1 MQTAFPPAESPMSDR
16 ALLEVRGL
24 RTYFSTQRGLV
35 RALDGVDLTVDSG
48 EAVGVVGESGS
59 GKTLTAYSV
68 LGLLP
73 QSARIVD
80 GSILFQG
87 RELRGGDAETMRR
100 LRGSGI
106 SMVFQEPLTALN
118 PVFPVG
124 TQISD
129 VLRAHGAVPSKQLRG
144 RVAELLH
151 HVGIPAPDHVAAAYP
166 FQLSGGM
173 RQRVLIAMAIAC
185 SPRLLIADE
194 PTTALDATVQAQILD
209 LLRHL
214 VKEDGISLILITHNF
229 GIVAD
234 LCERIYVMYAGQ
246 VVEHGSVRSIF
257 ATPRHPYTA
266 ALLHCI
272 PVPRDDSSPL
282 ETIEGS
288 VPSLVDPPVGCR
300 FAARCPHA
308 QSRCLTEGPLLRR
321 VADAHWAACHYAE
334 TLGLTGV
341 PTYDAPTS
349 ASAGD

>member
-1 MQTAFPPAESPMSDR
+1 MNDR

-24 RTYFSTQRGLV
+24 RTYFSTRRGLV

-48 EAVGVVGESGS
+48 ETVGVVGESGS

-73 QSARIVD
+73 QSARVVD

-87 RELRGGDAETMRR
+87 SELRGADAEAMRR

-124 TQISD
+124 VQIRD
-129 VLRAHGAVPSKQLRG
+129 VIRAHGAVPRKQLRG
-144 RVAELLH
+144 RVVELLR
-151 HVGIPAPDHVAAAYP
+151 HVGIPAPDHAAAAYP

-214 VKEDGISLILITHNF
+214 VEEDGISLILITHNF

-234 LCERIYVMYAGQ
+234 LCQRIYVMYAGQ

-257 ATPRHPYTA
+257 AAPRHPYTA

-282 ETIEGS
+282 ATIEGS
-288 VPSLVDPPVGCR
+288 VPSLVEPSVGCR

-308 QSRCLTEGPLLRR
+308 QSRCLVEVPLLRR

-334 TLGLTGV
+334 TLGLAGV
-341 PTYDAPTS
+341 PAYDTPSPIPAQ
-349 ASAGD
+349 D